1 MRSKLANVRGLG
13 SSKSGASTWWAERLT
28 ALALFPLT
36 LWIIYSILSGVGA
49 DYAAYK
55 EWMSA
60 PGTLT
65 LIICYIVA
73 LFWHI
78 NMGLNMVIEDYIHDK
93 PVEIACLVAVRFGSF
108 FLGVFSVV
116 SVLKVGV
123 GG

>member
-1 MRSKLANVRGLG
+1 MRSKLANVRGHG
-13 SSKSGASTWWAERLT
+13 SAKSGSQKWWAERLT

-36 LWIIYSILSGVGA
+36 IWIIYSILSGVGS
-49 DYAAYK
+49 DYAAFK

-60 PGTLT
+60 PGTLA
-65 LIICYIVA
+65 LIICYIFA

-78 NMGLNMVIEDYIHDK
+78 SMGLTMVIEDYIHDK
-93 PVEIACLVAVRFGSF
+93 PVEIVLLIAVKFGTF